1 MKDGLVVRYRRE
13 GGWWRSPD
21 SGCCGLD
28 KTNRNSTRRNYM
40 EVRVLLVMGEQS
52 RLINLSSFVRV
63 SALGFE
69 LNWARRSK
77 K

>member
-1 MKDGLVVRYRRE
+1 MKMVLWGDTGEGDG
-13 GGWWRSPD
+13 GGSPD

-28 KTNRNSTRRNYM
+28 KTNRNDTKNYM

-52 RLINLSSFVRV
+52 RLNLSSFVRV

-69 LNWARRSK
+69 LNWARSK